1 MKTFS
6 NWKMSPQMLWDLF
19 CGSYILEVICIN
31 LEFFNL
37 LKVPEAYENTK
48 KKSVGTGLPLV
59 LLEMIM
65 APA

>member
-1 MKTFS
+1 
-6 NWKMSPQMLWDLF
+6 MLWDLF